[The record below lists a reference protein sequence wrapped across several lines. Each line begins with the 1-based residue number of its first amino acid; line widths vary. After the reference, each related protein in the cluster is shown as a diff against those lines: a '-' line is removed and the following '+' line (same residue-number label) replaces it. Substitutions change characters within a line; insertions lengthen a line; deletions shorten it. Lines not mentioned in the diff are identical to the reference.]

1 MKSAR
6 RGKRTLKVEV
16 TNVSAQGFWLLMAGR
31 ELFVP
36 FASFPWFQD
45 ASIRQ
50 ILAVDHPSPN
60 HLRWPQLDVDLSVDS
75 IEHPDRYPLVSRA
88 PSARRAKPEGAEE
101 VRERRP
107 TYRAPRRR
115 RSV

>member
-1 MKSAR
+1 MSA
-6 RGKRTLKVEV
+6 E
-16 TNVSAQGFWLLMAGR
+16 GFWLLMAGR

-36 FASFPWFQD
+36 FANFPWFRD

-60 HLRWPQLDVDLSVDS
+60 HLRWPQLDVDLSVES

-88 PSARRAKPEGAEE
+88 PSARRAKPEGAEA
-101 VRERRP
+101 VREKRP
-107 TYRAPRRR
+107 TYRASRRR
-115 RSV
+115 RLL